1 MTIMWR
7 EIHGHRRPR
16 AVAILTAAVAMMIGG
31 CLTRTN
37 NPPLPYVKPA
47 QSVPQQDQAK
57 LHLAA
62 RLQEID
68 QEIARLHGIV
78 ERLQAEG
85 DPSAALRNLE
95 QRVALIERQLGI
107 EPPAPA
113 SEFTPAPSQEQTAP
127 PVPPAQPAPP
137 ANQPPAP
144 PAVQQPAPQQHAP
157 DQRVEIRNKPLPT
170 DEQSYRRAYALVRS
184 GSTSEALPLLRE
196 FVTQYPKSRYVPDAL
211 YWIGDALFEEG
222 RYDEAVLQFDRVVK
236 EHPGSKKELSALLK
250 LGQSFAKMGDPQ
262 SSRIIYEKLLKEHP
276 HSAQARHAK
285 TLLKELE

>member
-1 MTIMWR
+1 MIIMWR
-7 EIHGHRRPR
+7 EILGLRRPR

-107 EPPAPA
+107 EPSPPA

-137 ANQPPAP
+137 AA
-144 PAVQQPAPQQHAP
+144 QQPAPQTHTP

-170 DEQSYRRAYALVRS
+170 DEQAYRRAYALVRS
-184 GSTSEALPLLRE
+184 GSASEALPLLQE

-222 RYDEAVLQFDRVVK
+222 RYDEAVLQFDRVIK

-250 LGQSFAKMGDPQ
+250 LGLSFAKMGDPQ

-276 HSAQARHAK
+276 HSAQARQAK